1 VSLSCLWFR
10 FVLFSTSMW
19 GRRAWTGFGG
29 GRQTSG
35 ESGTVLLAHSK
46 TKKQNTCVRTGLVLV
61 EDVIYVNHVVNTE
74 AIWSN
79 LRGCWICF
87 LHLEV
92 AKSMLAKT

>member
-1 VSLSCLWFR
+1 
-10 FVLFSTSMW
+10 MW

-46 TKKQNTCVRTGLVLV
+46 KKQNTCVRTGLLLV